1 MLCDIIYAI
10 LKEGETKYSDSEEFK
25 RLKYDFGEGKIKKD
39 EAAMFLKQRCNSL
52 SNEVMD
58 REEYLKCLGI
68 LSEDVG
74 YFYSEDERLT
84 FMYNYN
90 GELCR
95 RSNRNDI
102 IAYFD
107 RYARG
112 FSDRYILRIIN
123 MPSNPKNY
131 RTQESDEI
139 DRQISLEIKKY
150 NQEVE
155 RNNKIS
161 SLLATIRA
169 TALVLGITS
178 PFIVPVLFPGSAAA
192 EVICWSVLKD
202 YYYVAALGFGGSLLF
217 VKLDEKYGEMKL
229 KKEKKK

>member
-1 MLCDIIYAI
+1 M
-10 LKEGETKYSDSEEFK
+10 KYSDSEEFK

-39 EAAMFLKQRCNSL
+39 EATMFLKQRCNIL
-52 SNEVMD
+52 PNEVMD

-68 LSEDVG
+68 LSEEVG
-74 YFYSEDERLT
+74 YFYSEDERLS

-112 FSDRYILRIIN
+112 FSDTYILRIIN
-123 MPSNPKNY
+123 SPSNPKNY
-131 RTQESDEI
+131 RTQENEEI

-169 TALVLGITS
+169 TALVLGFTS
-178 PFIVPVLFPGSAAA
+178 PFIVPVLFPGTAAA

-229 KKEKKK
+229 KKEKKKK

>member
-1 MLCDIIYAI
+1 M
-10 LKEGETKYSDSEEFK
+10 KYSDSEEFK
-25 RLKYDFGEGKIKKD
+25 KLKYDFREGRVKKE
-39 EAAMFLKQRCNSL
+39 EALNLLERRYNTL
-52 SNEVMD
+52 SDEVMD
-58 REEYLKCLGI
+58 FDDFIKCLGI

-74 YFYSEDERLT
+74 YFYSKDQRLSFMFNYTDGLWKRLSREDMMAL
-84 FMYNYN
+84 
-90 GELCR
+90 
-95 RSNRNDI
+95 
-102 IAYFD
+102 FD
-107 RYARG
+107 DYSKG
-112 FSDRYILRIIN
+112 LSDTYILNVIDK
-123 MPSNPKNY
+123 SANPKNY
-131 RTQESDEI
+131 RTQENEEI

-169 TALVLGITS
+169 TALVLGFTS
-178 PFIVPVLFPGSAAA
+178 PFIVPVLFPGTAAA

-202 YYYVAALGFGGSLLF
+202 YYYAAALVFGGSLLF

>member
-1 MLCDIIYAI
+1 M
-10 LKEGETKYSDSEEFK
+10 KYSDSEEFK
-25 RLKYDFGEGKIKKD
+25 RLKYDFVEGKIKKD
-39 EAAMFLKQRCNSL
+39 EATMFLKQRCNSL
-52 SNEVMD
+52 PNEVMD

-68 LSEDVG
+68 LSEEVG
-74 YFYSEDERLT
+74 YFYSEDERLS

-112 FSDRYILRIIN
+112 FSDTYILRIIN
-123 MPSNPKNY
+123 NPTNPKNY
-131 RTQESDEI
+131 RTQENEEI

-169 TALVLGITS
+169 TALVLGFTS
-178 PFIVPVLFPGSAAA
+178 PFIVPVLFPGTAVA

-229 KKEKKK
+229 KKEKKKK

>member
-1 MLCDIIYAI
+1 M
-10 LKEGETKYSDSEEFK
+10 KYSDSEEFK
-25 RLKYDFGEGKIKKD
+25 RLKYDFGEGKVKKD
-39 EAAMFLKQRCNSL
+39 DVLNLLKQRYNSL

-90 GELCR
+90 GELYR

>member
-1 MLCDIIYAI
+1 M
-10 LKEGETKYSDSEEFK
+10 KYSDSEEFK

-112 FSDRYILRIIN
+112 FSDTYILRIIN
-123 MPSNPKNY
+123 KPSNPKSY
-131 RTQESDEI
+131 RTQENDEV
-139 DRQISLEIKKY
+139 DNQIRNVITNY
-150 NQEVE
+150 NEEMNKTDSKRE
-155 RNNKIS
+155 R
-161 SLLATIRA
+161 LLKLLYVA
-169 TALVLGITS
+169 V
-178 PFIVPVLFPGSAAA
+178 AAA
-192 EVICWSVLKD
+192 GVIS
-202 YYYVAALGFGGSLLF
+202 FGGAGYIMAQGVDALSINAISNFLAIGGCSGF
-217 VKLDEKYGEMKL
+217 AIAKLEDKGVGDLVFK

>member
-1 MLCDIIYAI
+1 M
-10 LKEGETKYSDSEEFK
+10 KYSDSEEFK

-202 YYYVAALGFGGSLLF
+202 YYYVAALSFGGSLLF

>member
-1 MLCDIIYAI
+1 M
-10 LKEGETKYSDSEEFK
+10 KYSDSEEFK
-25 RLKYDFGEGKIKKD
+25 KLKYDFREGRVKKE
-39 EAAMFLKQRCNSL
+39 EALNLLERRYNTL
-52 SNEVMD
+52 SDEVMD
-58 REEYLKCLGI
+58 FDDFIKCLGI

-74 YFYSEDERLT
+74 YFYSKDQRLSFMFNYTDGLWKRLSREDMMAL
-84 FMYNYN
+84 
-90 GELCR
+90 
-95 RSNRNDI
+95 
-102 IAYFD
+102 FD
-107 RYARG
+107 DYSKG
-112 FSDRYILRIIN
+112 LSDTYILNVIDK
-123 MPSNPKNY
+123 SANPKNY
-131 RTQESDEI
+131 RTQENEEI

-169 TALVLGITS
+169 TALVLGFTS
-178 PFIVPVLFPGSAAA
+178 PFIVPVLFPGTAAA

-202 YYYVAALGFGGSLLF
+202 YYYVAALVFGGSLLF

>member
-1 MLCDIIYAI
+1 M
-10 LKEGETKYSDSEEFK
+10 KYSDSEEFK
-25 RLKYDFGEGKIKKD
+25 NLKYDFREGRVKKE
-39 EAAMFLKQRCNSL
+39 EALNLLESRYNTL
-52 SNEVMD
+52 SDEVMD
-58 REEYLKCLGI
+58 FDDFIKCLGI

-74 YFYSEDERLT
+74 YFYSKDQRLSFMFNYTDGLWKRLSREDMMAL
-84 FMYNYN
+84 
-90 GELCR
+90 
-95 RSNRNDI
+95 
-102 IAYFD
+102 FD
-107 RYARG
+107 DYSKG
-112 FSDRYILRIIN
+112 LSDTYILNVIDK
-123 MPSNPKNY
+123 SANPKNY
-131 RTQESDEI
+131 RTQENEEI
-139 DRQISLEIKKY
+139 DRQINLEIKKY

-178 PFIVPVLFPGSAAA
+178 PFIVPVLFPGTAAA

-202 YYYVAALGFGGSLLF
+202 CYFAAALGVGGSLLS

>member
-1 MLCDIIYAI
+1 M
-10 LKEGETKYSDSEEFK
+10 KYSDSEEFK

-52 SNEVMD
+52 SDEVMD

-112 FSDRYILRIIN
+112 FSDTYILRIIN
-123 MPSNPKNY
+123 KPSNPKSY

-139 DRQISLEIKKY
+139 DRQIKNVIIDY
-150 NQEVE
+150 NEEMNKTDSKRE
-155 RNNKIS
+155 R
-161 SLLATIRA
+161 LLKLIYVAI
-169 TALVLGITS
+169 
-178 PFIVPVLFPGSAAA
+178 AAA
-192 EVICWSVLKD
+192 GVIS
-202 YYYVAALGFGGSLLF
+202 FGGAGYVMAQGVDATSINAVVSFLAAGGCSGF
-217 VKLDEKYGEMKL
+217 AIAKLEDKGVGDLVFK

>member
-1 MLCDIIYAI
+1 M
-10 LKEGETKYSDSEEFK
+10 KYSDSEEFK
-25 RLKYDFGEGKIKKD
+25 KLKYDFREGRVKKE
-39 EAAMFLKQRCNSL
+39 EALNLLKRRYNTL
-52 SNEVMD
+52 SDEVMD
-58 REEYLKCLGI
+58 FDDFIKCLGI

-74 YFYSEDERLT
+74 YFYSKDQRLSFMFNYTDGLWKRLSREDMMAL
-84 FMYNYN
+84 
-90 GELCR
+90 
-95 RSNRNDI
+95 
-102 IAYFD
+102 FD
-107 RYARG
+107 DYSKG
-112 FSDRYILRIIN
+112 LSDTYILNVIDK
-123 MPSNPKNY
+123 SANPKNY
-131 RTQESDEI
+131 RTQENEEI

-169 TALVLGITS
+169 TALVLGFTS
-178 PFIVPVLFPGSAAA
+178 PFIVPVLFPGTAAA

-202 YYYVAALGFGGSLLF
+202 CYYTAALGFGGSLLF

>member
-1 MLCDIIYAI
+1 M
-10 LKEGETKYSDSEEFK
+10 KYSDSEEFK

-39 EAAMFLKQRCNSL
+39 EATMFLKQRCNSL
-52 SNEVMD
+52 PNEVMD

-68 LSEDVG
+68 LSEEVG
-74 YFYSEDERLT
+74 YFYSEDERLS

-112 FSDRYILRIIN
+112 FSDTYILRIIN
-123 MPSNPKNY
+123 SPSNPKNY
-131 RTQESDEI
+131 RTQENEEI

-169 TALVLGITS
+169 TALVLGFTS
-178 PFIVPVLFPGSAAA
+178 PFIVPVLFPGTAAA

-202 YYYVAALGFGGSLLF
+202 YYYTAALVFGGSLLF

-229 KKEKKK
+229 KKEKKKK

>member
-1 MLCDIIYAI
+1 M
-10 LKEGETKYSDSEEFK
+10 KYSDSEEFK
-25 RLKYDFGEGKIKKD
+25 KLKYDFREGRVKKE
-39 EAAMFLKQRCNSL
+39 EALNLLERRYNTL
-52 SNEVMD
+52 SDEVMD
-58 REEYLKCLGI
+58 FDDFIKCLGI

-74 YFYSEDERLT
+74 YFYSKDQRLSFMFNYTDGLWKRLSREDMMAL
-84 FMYNYN
+84 
-90 GELCR
+90 
-95 RSNRNDI
+95 
-102 IAYFD
+102 FD
-107 RYARG
+107 DYSKG
-112 FSDRYILRIIN
+112 LSDTYILNVIDK
-123 MPSNPKNY
+123 SANPKNY
-131 RTQESDEI
+131 RTQENEEI

-169 TALVLGITS
+169 TALVLGFTS
-178 PFIVPVLFPGSAAA
+178 PFIVPVLFPGTAAA

-202 YYYVAALGFGGSLLF
+202 CYYAAALVFGGSLLF

>member
-1 MLCDIIYAI
+1 M
-10 LKEGETKYSDSEEFK
+10 KYSDSEEFK

-52 SNEVMD
+52 PNEVMD

-68 LSEDVG
+68 LSEEVG

-112 FSDRYILRIIN
+112 FSDTYILRIIN
-123 MPSNPKNY
+123 NPTNPKNY
-131 RTQESDEI
+131 RTQENEEI

-169 TALVLGITS
+169 TALVLGFTS
-178 PFIVPVLFPGSAAA
+178 PFIVPVLFPGTAAA

-229 KKEKKK
+229 KKEKKKK